1 MITGINES
9 KTLAKH
15 VSCECKCKLDGRK
28 CNSKQKWNIDRCWW
42 KCKKHHIYINYYLA
56 TCSCCSKT
64 VPRHI
69 IYETKRFYIYS
80 PFY

>member
-1 MITGINES
+1 MVENVIQNKSGILIDVDES
-9 KTLAKH
+9 VK
-15 VSCECKCKLDGRK
+15 
-28 CNSKQKWNIDRCWW
+28 NI
-42 KCKKHHIYINYYLA
+42 IYINKNYYLA
-56 TCSCCSKT
+56 KCSCCSKT